1 MELGDHNDVS
11 QSESNIPSHRK
22 HTHTRARTHAR
33 ARARAHKRTRARTHA
48 PRTPE
53 KPPHQPYGTR
63 RTLKHARTSTHART
77 HAHAHARTQP
87 GHPKTP
93 APAMAPDAPSSY
105 EQVRHT
111 RVDGNAWYPHDAG
124 TLDRASSTEG
134 VRGRTGV
141 DQTLRKFAFGFE
153 QAEPDAAPAHCAG
166 ERSASGEPA
175 SSLASCLS

>member
-1 MELGDHNDVS
+1 
-11 QSESNIPSHRK
+11 
-22 HTHTRARTHAR
+22 
-33 ARARAHKRTRARTHA
+33 
-48 PRTPE
+48 
-53 KPPHQPYGTR
+53 
-63 RTLKHARTSTHART
+63 
-77 HAHAHARTQP
+77 
-87 GHPKTP
+87 
-93 APAMAPDAPSSY
+93 MAPDAPSSY

-175 SSLASCLS
+175 SSLASCPFSHLHRGAPCTLDRGSTGHMPMNSELRTL